1 MQSRAALTLVRD
13 RAITNALEQPD
24 THPTA
29 DGNVM
34 ATHVLDVDAACA
46 RHESHVAPQQ
56 QPLHEALRCDCRR
69 LPLHTT
75 AGIERPPRLDQDAIF
90 MHLP

>member
-34 ATHVLDVDAACA
+34 AAYVLDVDAACA

-56 QPLHEALRCDCRR
+56 QPLHEPLRRDRR
-69 LPLHTT
+69 GLPLHTT
-75 AGIERPPRLDQDAIF
+75 AGIEGLPRLDQHAIF
-90 MHLP
+90 VHLP